1 MQIKSL
7 LVHCLLLHAAIG
19 NKLSPTIASKTL
31 TITEAVIDVINKSF
45 LDGIPI
51 INVIT
56 APSPPTNVND
66 DERTKELMEDISNAV
81 TRNTSS
87 VATVRVGNLD
97 SIHNMNEKR
106 FYNVILISDY
116 KSSTRLNRIINDELF
131 DFSGFFLVV
140 MVRKYE
146 NQYKDMEDI
155 FRDMWQHFI
164 INVNILIFN
173 SADELEMFSFYPYTA
188 VYCGRVFPILM
199 NKFVDS
205 SFVSSN
211 KHFDDKLKNLFSCPL
226 TVVTFSIAPMM
237 IVKRGLNGKPVLSGI
252 EGWLLKGKTLWLSM
266 PQPFSLQSKSF
277 SSGATSQFYNQCV
290 AGGEGEVGRNLSER
304 LEHRSYEL
312 GNR

>member
-1 MQIKSL
+1 MQMKSL
-7 LVHCLLLHAAIG
+7 LVYCILIHAAIG
-19 NKLSPTIASKTL
+19 NKLLPTIASKTL

-45 LDGIPI
+45 LDDIPI

-56 APSPPTNVND
+56 APSPSTNLED
-66 DERTKELMEDISNAV
+66 DERTKVLMEDISNAV

-87 VATVRVGNLD
+87 VATVRVDNLD
-97 SIHNMNEKR
+97 NIHDVKEKR

-116 KSSTRLNRIINDELF
+116 KSSTRLNRIIKDELF

-188 VYCGRVFPILM
+188 VHCGRVFPILK
-199 NKFVDS
+199 NKFVNS

-211 KHFDDKLKNLFSCPL
+211 KHFDDKLKNLFRCPL
-226 TVVTFSIAPMM
+226 TVVTFSVAPLML
-237 IVKRGLNGKPVLSGI
+237 VRPGLDGKPVLSGI
-252 EGWLLKGKTLWLSM
+252 EGWLLKGKTL
-266 PQPFSLQSKSF
+266 
-277 SSGATSQFYNQCV
+277 
-290 AGGEGEVGRNLSER
+290 
-304 LEHRSYEL
+304 
-312 GNR
+312 